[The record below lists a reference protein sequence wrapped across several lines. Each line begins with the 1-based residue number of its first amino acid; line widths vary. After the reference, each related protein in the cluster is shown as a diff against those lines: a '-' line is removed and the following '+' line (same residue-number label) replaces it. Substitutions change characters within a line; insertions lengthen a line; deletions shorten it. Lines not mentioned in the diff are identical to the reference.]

1 MKGILHHTEIYKQD
15 PSLSNITKNGAIID
29 DETTVVVESL
39 DNPNT
44 VDTEEKLQQLAKL
57 NNVNLDKSDQILE
70 KSIERAKIML

>member
-1 MKGILHHTEIYKQD
+1 M
-15 PSLSNITKNGAIID
+15 
-29 DETTVVVESL
+29 VESL
-39 DNPNT
+39 DNPNA

>member
-1 MKGILHHTEIYKQD
+1 MKMTKIRKTFEGILHHTEIYKQD

-44 VDTEEKLQQLAKL
+44 VDTEENFNNWL
-57 NNVNLDKSDQILE
+57 N
-70 KSIERAKIML
+70 

>member
-44 VDTEEKLQQLAKL
+44 VDTEENFNNWL
-57 NNVNLDKSDQILE
+57 N
-70 KSIERAKIML
+70 